1 MIRKLQRWFTNLSIA
16 NKVAFGIFALFIVFL
31 LASGMFYLIQQ
42 DLERRLQIQL
52 ERTYQMINSIQEVR
66 AQHIRWKVNVL
77 THILNE
83 DFEAITSDKSLEKLV
98 LFKKFNSYEVNPQV
112 WKSLEENNS
121 LMQEAIQRMQRAK
134 DFEEI
139 QEAYNDF
146 QIYSKAYL
154 WEGIEKLLEEYNK
167 FLQLEKQELSKRK
180 KIFQI
185 AYGIITIITIA
196 LMLISSRFIGNR
208 VKKEFGTLVRACRE
222 IAQGNLR
229 VSLDFTR
236 KDELGTILK
245 ALEEIKSSINQTII
259 NIRSLSAEI
268 NQTTEGL
275 KNLGETVSAKSA
287 FVEMRIEEILSEVKA
302 VIEDLED
309 QTRLLGQIKLAVEE
323 INKNIFHTS
332 SKANSA
338 MEQALKTQELLS
350 TLERASSEIEGIVKF
365 IRDMAEQTN
374 LLALNASIEAARA
387 GEAGKGFAVVA
398 NEVKELARQTDEAG
412 KEITKKIESIQ
423 HLHNN
428 IISTVEDMINVFQ
441 GVKDSATIVASAVEE
456 QTIAL
461 SDIEAQ
467 AKKHYERAELTLKAF
482 NEIKGEYREI
492 SEDLTK
498 NVNIAL
504 QLDEVAKKFVSYV
517 EYFRTLKE
525 ERRNFTRIT
534 LFENVDFRYEG
545 KSYSGKLK
553 DFSLGGL
560 FILSEYKP
568 PMNSP
573 LEVSLTSSITTLIV
587 IGKVIRIEP
596 TGFALKVTQVT
607 DEALNKIRKFFE
619 SYLPP
624 EKVEK
629 EIEAFLNYLQGD

>member
-1 MIRKLQRWFTNLSIA
+1 MIRKLHRWFKNLSLA
-16 NKVAFGIFALFIVFL
+16 NKVTLGTLSLFVAFL
-31 LASGMFYLIQQ
+31 LASGILYLIQQ
-42 DLERRLQIQL
+42 DLERRLQIQI
-52 ERTYQMINSIQEVR
+52 EKTYQAINSIQDVR

-77 THILNE
+77 THTLNE

-98 LFKKFNSYEVNPQV
+98 LFKKFNTYEVNPQV

-134 DFEEI
+134 DFQEI

-146 QIYSKAYL
+146 QKYSKAYL
-154 WEGIEKLLEEYNK
+154 WEGIEKLIEEYNK
-167 FLQLEKQELSKRK
+167 FLQLERQELSKRK
-180 KIFQI
+180 QIFQI
-185 AYGIITIITIA
+185 VYGIFIIIIIA
-196 LMLISSRFIGNR
+196 LMLIGSRFIGIR
-208 VKKEFGTLVRACRE
+208 VKSELETVLKVCRE
-222 IAQGNLR
+222 LAQGNLR
-229 VSLDFTR
+229 VSFDFTR
-236 KDELGTILK
+236 KDELGTIFR
-245 ALEEIKSSINQTII
+245 ALEEIKSSVNEII
-259 NIRSLSAEI
+259 SNIRSLSAEI

-275 KNLGETVSAKSA
+275 KNLGETASAKSA
-287 FVEMRIEEILSEVKA
+287 FIEMRIEEILSEVKGI
-302 VIEDLED
+302 IEDLED
-309 QTRLLGQIKLAVEE
+309 QTRLLSQIKLAVDE

-428 IISTVEDMINVFQ
+428 IISTVEQMINVFQ
-441 GVKDSATIVASAVEE
+441 EVKDYASTVASAVEE

-461 SDIEAQ
+461 SDIESQ

-482 NEIKGEYREI
+482 SEIKEEYKEI
-492 SEDLTK
+492 SEDITK

-504 QLDEVAKKFVSYV
+504 QLEEVAKKFVSYV
-517 EYFRTLKE
+517 EYFKTLKE
-525 ERRNFTRIT
+525 ERRSFTRIT
-534 LFENVDFRYEG
+534 LFEDVQFRYEG
-545 KSYSGKLK
+545 KSYSGKLR
-553 DFSLGGL
+553 DISLGGL

-568 PMNSP
+568 PINSP
-573 LEVSLTSSITTLIV
+573 LVVSLTSSNITFIV

-607 DEALNKIRKFFE
+607 DEALNKMRKFFE
-619 SYLPP
+619 RYLPP
-624 EKVEK
+624 EKIEK
-629 EIEAFLNYLQGD
+629 EIEALFNYLQGE